1 MTTGIKKKKNH
12 LKQKETKKKSTCLYY
27 TFTRCEA
34 QDVCAAFSLY
44 SEASYQCFRKNI
56 AELYEEQVK
65 KIKAVHSHFW
75 I

>member
-1 MTTGIKKKKNH
+1 MSLLHI
-12 LKQKETKKKSTCLYY
+12 YI
-27 TFTRCEA
+27 FCEA